1 MEHPTD
7 GSGRDRAPK
16 AKRAKRA
23 NSYALPSG
31 PMTPKKRLE
40 AARIRVAARRKDL
53 KEQAAPDRRTI
64 ASAALEILLKK
75 DAEARA
81 QGGTSFDV
89 LFEEIVAAISGQIGR
104 AFDPEQVTL
113 QVSQLRAVALE
124 KFETGRRPSRRQP

>member
-1 MEHPTD
+1 
-7 GSGRDRAPK
+7 
-16 AKRAKRA
+16 
-23 NSYALPSG
+23 
-31 PMTPKKRLE
+31 MTPKKRLE
-40 AARIRVAARRKDL
+40 AARARGAARRKDL